1 MLKQFIYS
9 MSILSLML
17 FVTGCTSTC
26 EKKYN
31 ELYQAVLEQQE
42 YNGPKFI
49 QLLDQDVTI
58 TNREKQTYIVR
69 YNRVNQLLQGDESI
83 E

>member
-9 MSILSLML
+9 MSMLSLML
-17 FVTGCTSTC
+17 FVTGCTSIC